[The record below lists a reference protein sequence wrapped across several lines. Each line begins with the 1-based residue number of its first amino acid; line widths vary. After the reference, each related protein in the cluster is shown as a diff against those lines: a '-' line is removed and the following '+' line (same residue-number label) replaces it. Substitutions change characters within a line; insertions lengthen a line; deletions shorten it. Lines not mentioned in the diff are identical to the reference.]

1 MTNRS
6 GNLTEDGH
14 LAIGDRRVNTS
25 QESFSVLVV
34 DDSPVARK
42 LVEYALPVGEYS
54 VLLAK
59 TGKEALE
66 LFQQYHPALVITD
79 CLMPDFSG
87 IELCQRIRAD
97 AASAYTYIILLTGV
111 SDKSEVV
118 RGLRAGA
125 DDYLTK
131 PFDPEELLART
142 GVGRRTVEL
151 HREIERKNR
160 QLEQLALTDG
170 LTALPNRRAIEDW
183 ATRQFSGAL
192 RHGFPLWVVMADLDN
207 FKAVNDTCGHG
218 AGDAVL
224 KRFAEILKDNIR
236 QCDMCART
244 GGEEFLIVQTHVEQ
258 GGVLHVAE
266 RIRKLFES
274 NPFKFGTNEMRVT
287 ASFGIASLTRS
298 VDLTF
303 EQLVA
308 RADAAMYSAKRHGRN
323 KLEIAVTEE
332 LAG

>member
-1 MTNRS
+1 M
-6 GNLTEDGH
+6 GNLTEDGRIA
-14 LAIGDRRVNTS
+14 LTERRAS
-25 QESFSVLVV
+25 APPESCSVLVV

-59 TGKEALE
+59 TGKEALD
-66 LFQQYHPALVITD
+66 LFQKHRPALVITD

-87 IELCQRIRAD
+87 IEVCQRIRAD
-97 AASAYTYIILLTGV
+97 AGSSYTYIILLTGV

-118 RGLRAGA
+118 RGLKAGA

-131 PFDPEELLART
+131 PFDSEELLARA

-170 LTALPNRRAIEDW
+170 LTGLPNRRAIEDW
-183 ATRQFSGAL
+183 ANRQFSGAL
-192 RHGFPLWVVMADLDN
+192 RHGFPFWVVMTDLDN
-207 FKAVNDTCGHG
+207 FKSVNDTCGHS
-218 AGDAVL
+218 AGDTVL
-224 KRFAEILKDNIR
+224 KRFAEILKENIR

-258 GGVLHVAE
+258 SGVVHVAE
-266 RIRKLFES
+266 RIRKLFECH
-274 NPFKFGTNEMRVT
+274 PFKFGNNEMRVT
-287 ASFGIASLTRS
+287 ASFGIASLMRS
-298 VDLTF
+298 VDGTL

-323 KLEIAVTEE
+323 KLEIALADE
-332 LAG
+332 L

>member
-1 MTNRS
+1 LTNRS
-6 GNLTEDGH
+6 VNLTEDER
-14 LAIGDRRVNTS
+14 LAVGDRRVNIP
-25 QESFSVLVV
+25 QQSFSVLVV

-59 TGKEALE
+59 TGKEALD

-97 AASAYTYIILLTGV
+97 AASTSAYTYIILLTGV

-183 ATRQFSGAL
+183 ANRQFSGAL

-207 FKAVNDTCGHG
+207 FKTVNDTCGHS

-244 GGEEFLIVQTHVEQ
+244 GGEEFLMVQTHVEQ
-258 GGVLHVAE
+258 AGVLHVAE

-274 NPFKFGTNEMRVT
+274 HPFKFGNHEMRVT
-287 ASFGIASLTRS
+287 ASFGIAALSRA
-298 VDLTF
+298 VDSTF

-323 KLEIAVTEE
+323 KLEIALAEE
-332 LAG
+332 L